1 MEPLEA
7 KFNIQTSSSS
17 DSIATSF
24 TNIRNYFVSTVNQ
37 QKHQR
42 YYPAKYSSIIKEA
55 GPSFEAILTID
66 ADSAR
71 EASENHIALV
81 RMATSIKPAKWNER
95 ILESYKPEMISNML
109 LNQSMHP
116 DDFTSDYCNLLL
128 KASGIN
134 FNAIN
139 SFPRK
144 QLLINFVIF
153 IIVMLIIF
161 SFI

>member
-37 QKHQR
+37 QKHQP

-66 ADSAR
+66 ADSERYRRVFAQLGLR
-71 EASENHIALV
+71 LMSLGRLRQLI
-81 RMATSIKPAKWNER
+81 SILNNKRR
-95 ILESYKPEMISNML
+95 IYFKKN
-109 LNQSMHP
+109 
-116 DDFTSDYCNLLL
+116 
-128 KASGIN
+128 
-134 FNAIN
+134 
-139 SFPRK
+139 
-144 QLLINFVIF
+144 
-153 IIVMLIIF
+153 
-161 SFI
+161 